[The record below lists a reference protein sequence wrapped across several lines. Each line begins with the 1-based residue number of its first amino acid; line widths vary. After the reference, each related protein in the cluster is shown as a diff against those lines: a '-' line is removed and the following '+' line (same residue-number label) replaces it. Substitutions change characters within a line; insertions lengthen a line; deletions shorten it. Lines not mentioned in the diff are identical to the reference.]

1 MNLKFYFILLILFI
15 KIDILFYKIMNILF
29 SIKIKYKIKFK

>member
-15 KIDILFYKIMNILF
+15 KIDILFYKIMNIQ
-29 SIKIKYKIKFK
+29 KIIELL